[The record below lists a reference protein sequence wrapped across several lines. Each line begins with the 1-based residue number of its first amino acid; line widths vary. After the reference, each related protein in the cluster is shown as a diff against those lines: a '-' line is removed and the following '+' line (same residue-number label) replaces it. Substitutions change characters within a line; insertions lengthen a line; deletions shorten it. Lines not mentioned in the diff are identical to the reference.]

1 MKSFCYINGKITRT
15 ESGALPVTDLALQRG
30 YGVFDYARTYRGK
43 LFHFEDHLA
52 RLHNSAE
59 ILHLKV
65 PLSDPELR
73 EIAEQL
79 IQKSE
84 LNNPAVRILLTGG
97 ETTSLLTLEKPSLI
111 MIAEELP
118 SWPRELYI
126 QGVKLITVEY
136 QRELPH
142 VKSLNY
148 LNALRLEPHKHERG
162 AFDLLYA
169 HQGEIT
175 ECPRNNFFVFRD
187 CSLVTPA
194 DKILPG
200 ITRKVVIQLAAAE
213 FPVKER
219 RLLLS
224 ELDECD
230 EAFLTS
236 TSKEILPVTQI
247 NNQKIG
253 SGNVGELTNRMM
265 TLFRQYVTNY

>member
-1 MKSFCYINGKITRT
+1 MKSFCYVNGKFLRT
-15 ESGALPVTDLALQRG
+15 ENGALPITDLALQRG
-30 YGVFDYARTYRGK
+30 YGVFEYARTYRGR
-43 LFHFEDHLA
+43 LFHFEDHLT
-52 RLHNSAE
+52 RLHNSADALR
-59 ILHLKV
+59 IKV
-65 PLSDPELR
+65 PLSNTELS

-84 LNNPAVRILLTGG
+84 LNTPAIRILLTGG
-97 ETTSLLTLEKPSLI
+97 EATGPHTFEKPNLI

-148 LNALRLEPHKHERG
+148 LTALRLEPQKQEQG
-162 AFDLLYA
+162 AFDLLYK

-187 CSLVTPA
+187 GSLITPA

-200 ITRKVVIQLAAAE
+200 ITRKVVIQLAAGE
-213 FPVKER
+213 FPVEKR
-219 RLLLS
+219 YLTIT
-224 ELDECD
+224 ELDKCQ
-230 EAFLTS
+230 EAFITS
-236 TSKEILPVTQI
+236 TSKEVLPVTQI
-247 NNQKIG
+247 DDRKIG
-253 SGNVGELTNRMM
+253 SGNIGELTKRMM
-265 TLFRQYVTNY
+265 TLFQGYVTNY